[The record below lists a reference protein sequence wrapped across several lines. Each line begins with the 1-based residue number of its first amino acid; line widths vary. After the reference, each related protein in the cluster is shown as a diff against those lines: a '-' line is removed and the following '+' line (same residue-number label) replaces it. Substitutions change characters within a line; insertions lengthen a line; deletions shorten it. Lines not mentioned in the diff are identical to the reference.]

1 MRKKVRN
8 VIIIG
13 AAGRDFHNFNT
24 FFRHNKN
31 YNVVAFTAEQIPGI
45 DDRMYPKELA
55 GEDLYPKGIKIYP
68 ESKLAELIKEFDVD
82 DCVFA
87 YSDKPYAYVMGI
99 SAIVNAAGANFWL
112 MGPNDTM
119 VKSKKPVIAVGAT
132 RTGCG
137 KSQTSRKIIEYLVGM
152 GFRVVAVR
160 HPMPY
165 DPDLN
170 KQIVQRFACVDDL
183 KYQNCT
189 IEEMEE
195 YEPHVVTKRNVIYA
209 GVDYEAILKGG
220 KTKDPQTGKWVE
232 MAGAENDP
240 DGCDIVLWDGGNNDF
255 PFYVPDLTIGVADP
269 LRPGAEVSYYPGEV
283 VARMADVIV
292 INKIDSASLDNINTV
307 RANLRK
313 INPTA
318 KQIDA
323 ASILTVDKPEL
334 LKGKKVLVVEDGP
347 TLTHGEMKIGAGTVA
362 ALKHGAELVDPRP
375 YVVGKLAETFK
386 IYPNIGTLLP
396 AMGYGKEQ
404 MKDLEKTIANTPC
417 DAVVIGTPIDLP
429 RFIKIKQPVVKVG
442 YELQEIG
449 TPTLKEVLD
458 DFVAQHN
465 LKPKRRRK

>member
-68 ESKLAELIKEFDVD
+68 EAKLAELIKEFDVD

-375 YVVGKLAETFK
+375 YTVGKLSETFK

-396 AMGYGKEQ
+396 AMGYGAEQ

-458 DFVAQHN
+458 EFVAKHN
-465 LKPKRRRK
+465 LKPKRRKK